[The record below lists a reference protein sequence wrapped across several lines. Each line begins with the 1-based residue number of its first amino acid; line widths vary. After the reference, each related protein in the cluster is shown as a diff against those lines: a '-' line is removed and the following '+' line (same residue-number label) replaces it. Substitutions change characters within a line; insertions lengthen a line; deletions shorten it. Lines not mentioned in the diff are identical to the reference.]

1 MDADGGWRCAA
12 NCAIIFVHASRI
24 TVRDLAAKQAVG
36 GNAALE
42 YIHSLIYIC
51 PLAFLAGFIDSS
63 AGGGGTV
70 SIPAYLLTGMPAH
83 LAFGTNKLSASI
95 GTIVAAG
102 RFIRNKAIDFRTAF
116 TAAALAVL
124 GSALGSRFLLLLD
137 DRTLRIMLIIALPCV
152 AAFLVLRRG
161 GSHESGR
168 EGMSVRKAVVLA
180 SVVGF
185 FIGMY
190 DGVIGPGTG
199 TFAIIAF
206 NVLLRQ
212 DLKVASGNAKILNLS
227 SNLASLVTFA
237 LAGQVLY
244 VLALPAAVFSIAG
257 NYLGSGFAIRK
268 GAKFIRPMLL
278 VVLGLLLSKVI
289 FDFAS
294 SL

>member
-1 MDADGGWRCAA
+1 M
-12 NCAIIFVHASRI
+12 
-24 TVRDLAAKQAVG
+24 
-36 GNAALE
+36 E

-51 PLAFLAGFIDSS
+51 PLAFLAGFIDSC

-95 GTIVAAG
+95 GTVVAAG
-102 RFIRNKAIDFRTAF
+102 RFVKNKAIDLRTAF
-116 TAAALAVL
+116 AAAALAVL

-137 DRTLRIMLIIALPCV
+137 DRTLRVMLIIALPCV
-152 AAFLVLRRG
+152 AAFLAFRR
-161 GSHESGR
+161 SEPRESGR
-168 EGMSVRKAVVLA
+168 GNMSVRKTIVLA
-180 SVVGF
+180 SVIGF

-206 NVLLRQ
+206 NFLMRQ

-244 VLALPAAVFSIAG
+244 ALALPAAVFSIAG

-289 FDFAS
+289 YDFAM